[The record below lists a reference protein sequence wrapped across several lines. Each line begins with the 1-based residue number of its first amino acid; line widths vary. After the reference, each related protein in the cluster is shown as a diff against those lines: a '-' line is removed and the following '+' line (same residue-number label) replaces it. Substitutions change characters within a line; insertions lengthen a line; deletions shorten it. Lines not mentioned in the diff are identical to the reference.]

1 MSLPFLPVGTRAF
14 FFSAHITKYT
24 GTHNKDRT
32 KIRGTTHKVAYS
44 RPRCK
49 IRTGTPKIHIPW
61 CVCWVVGSTYCTS
74 VFLLIRKREGHRMNT
89 RGTPSLVPPP
99 ATETSDFFFYVM
111 QIFWR
116 WRKTL
121 LSLPS
126 GSFEL
131 AAIILRRPRLVNKI
145 CPDKEKRNLSD
156 YSGQT
161 GTVCDNSFYS
171 KRCKVCY
178 NQF

>member
-1 MSLPFLPVGTRAF
+1 MIRTLFSCIFAACLSLNTCCYTQLDTRNIFQTRLVVRFASVLTVTALGMHRSLRMSLPFLPVGTRAF

-49 IRTGTPKIHIPW
+49 IRTGTPKIRIPW
-61 CVCWVVGSTYCTS
+61 CVRWVVGSTYCTS

-99 ATETSDFFFYVM
+99 ATETSDFFF
-111 QIFWR
+111 
-116 WRKTL
+116 T
-121 LSLPS
+121 
-126 GSFEL
+126 
-131 AAIILRRPRLVNKI
+131 
-145 CPDKEKRNLSD
+145 
-156 YSGQT
+156 
-161 GTVCDNSFYS
+161 
-171 KRCKVCY
+171 
-178 NQF
+178 